1 KEELQAVSF
10 ELRSLK
16 SRTDSFDKLLA
27 IAKQEAEDAKKALL
41 ASQRSLEEARLENQR
56 LQTLVAELEGAK
68 KALSEV
74 VSQLIAQVNLAK
86 SQASSLAEINNQ
98 LSAQNK
104 DLEAQVDR
112 LSARLEASRDLEA
125 KVASL
130 TMANSQLIDQLRVLN
145 EQVAELRASAES
157 SRTLQERFDALRKQ
171 YDEALSDVELL
182 TKSNAALRNQEFK
195 IRRQLIGLK
204 GEMKNVVFVVDA
216 SGSMNESDGIS
227 PRWQNTSKVIKTWL
241 ELLDV
246 EKCGLVVFNDQ
257 AISFEPEKRLF
268 DLRGSSGEFQRGRM
282 LKFLNELKPGGG
294 TNTLAGLTVAYEH
307 EGVDTIILFTDG
319 APTSGS
325 NKGFD
330 SNQANAIYRL
340 CQRNPKIPINTIAL
354 GNYFTEE
361 LATFLK
367 KVVTLTSGEFI
378 GK

>member
-1 KEELQAVSF
+1 M
-10 ELRSLK
+10 
-16 SRTDSFDKLLA
+16 
-27 IAKQEAEDAKKALL
+27 
-41 ASQRSLEEARLENQR
+41 
-56 LQTLVAELEGAK
+56 
-68 KALSEV
+68 
-74 VSQLIAQVNLAK
+74 
-86 SQASSLAEINNQ
+86 
-98 LSAQNK
+98 
-104 DLEAQVDR
+104 EAQVDR

-246 EKCGLVVFNDQ
+246 E
-257 AISFEPEKRLF
+257 
-268 DLRGSSGEFQRGRM
+268 
-282 LKFLNELKPGGG
+282 
-294 TNTLAGLTVAYEH
+294 
-307 EGVDTIILFTDG
+307 
-319 APTSGS
+319 
-325 NKGFD
+325 
-330 SNQANAIYRL
+330 
-340 CQRNPKIPINTIAL
+340 
-354 GNYFTEE
+354 
-361 LATFLK
+361 
-367 KVVTLTSGEFI
+367 
-378 GK
+378 